1 MRVRPFALA
10 LYGTLAAALVA
21 GPAAYVLADK
31 SVTLDIDGSV
41 STVHSYAATV
51 GDLLHQRAVPFGSR
65 DVVSPS
71 PTTVLADGM
80 RVAVVNSRPVTIDV
94 DGSPIVIWTTAQTV
108 AELTDGLGV
117 RFQDAY
123 LSTSRSARIPLSGL
137 TLSARLPKSLTVVD
151 AGHRRVIVTTAST
164 WGEALAGSGIVLG
177 SGDIASMDPLA
188 TPVDGGVDVIT
199 RVSLSSAQRYV
210 VVPFTV
216 SRRPSALVY
225 VGSTKVLRAGRNG
238 VVVQTWHYTVKNGR
252 RTSARLVDAEQK
264 VAPVQEILAVGTK
277 PRPVAVPVHVVTPA
291 PAPSPTPP
299 PATSVDSL
307 NWGAL
312 AACESG
318 GNPAAV
324 GGGGRYFGLY
334 QFALSTWASVGGSG
348 NPVNASSA
356 EQTYRAK
363 LLYLR
368 SGAGNWPYCG
378 QFLFK

>member
-1 MRVRPFALA
+1 VRVRPFALA

-41 STVHSYAATV
+41 SRVHSYAATV
-51 GDLLHQRAVPFGSR
+51 GDLLHQRAVAFGSR

-71 PTTVLADGM
+71 PSTVLADGM
-80 RVAVVNSRPVTIDV
+80 RVAVVNARPVTIDV
-94 DGSPIVIWTTAQTV
+94 DGSPVVLWTTAQTV

-137 TLSARLPKSLTVVD
+137 TLSARLPKSVTVVD
-151 AGHRRVIVTTAST
+151 GGRSRTIVTTAST
-164 WGEALAGSGIVLG
+164 WAEALVESGIVVG
-177 SGDIASMDPLA
+177 ARDVASMDPLGS
-188 TPVDGGVDVIT
+188 PVDGGVDVIT
-199 RVSLSSAQRYV
+199 RVSLGSEQRLV
-210 VVPFTV
+210 AVPFTV

-252 RTSARLVDAEQK
+252 RTAARLVDAQLK
-264 VAPVQEILAVGTK
+264 VPPVQEILAVGTR
-277 PRPVAVPVHVVTPA
+277 PRPVPVRVVTPA
-291 PAPSPTPP
+291 PAPRPTPP

-318 GNPAAV
+318 GNPTAV

-334 QFALSTWASVGGSG
+334 QFGLPTWVSVGGSG